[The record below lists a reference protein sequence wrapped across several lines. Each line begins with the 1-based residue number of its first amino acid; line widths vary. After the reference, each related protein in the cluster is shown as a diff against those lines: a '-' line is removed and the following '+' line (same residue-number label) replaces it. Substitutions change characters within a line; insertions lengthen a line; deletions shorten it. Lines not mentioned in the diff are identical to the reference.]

1 MRTVIAIALLKKRS
15 PGHRRP
21 GPISTL
27 GHMSKSPTSTL
38 VQPPQVATAA
48 LLVAVRSAAITN
60 GMRGCLAFAI
70 CSTATSLSSTRTFDV
85 GSVDSHT
92 HWFDTLTAR
101 GGYLV
106 ATERLALRAGWRGVG
121 GKEARLFR

>member
-27 GHMSKSPTSTL
+27 GHMSKSPTLTL
-38 VQPPQVATAA
+38 VQPPRVAIAA

-60 GMRGCLAFAI
+60 GTRGCLAFAI
-70 CSTATSLSSTRTFDV
+70 CSTRQA
-85 GSVDSHT
+85 
-92 HWFDTLTAR
+92 
-101 GGYLV
+101 
-106 ATERLALRAGWRGVG
+106 
-121 GKEARLFR
+121 